1 MINRSSRY
9 QRHHSQDEEGLGR
22 HLTYNEMLSHG
33 FKYGEPWQRQRHELE
48 RAFDQDRTE
57 YFPESSNS
65 VTDSRESEYSSTSSS
80 GRGSRC
86 SSPTSSQSSGRRHEY
101 IYFPQ
106 RYDTNDSATSTV
118 VARYPEEHE
127 GYYPDDEYYRDDDGM
142 RSSISSCDEYA
153 TGDYADGHWDGQYY
167 EGEHNDGE
175 CTNDSQGEYDND
187 GDYEAYHEEDGVY
200 SDGCY
205 SDGDYDSEGDWYSDS
220 D

>member
-1 MINRSSRY
+1 MINRSPRY
-9 QRHHSQDEEGLGR
+9 QRYHSQDEEGPGR
-22 HLTYNEMLSHG
+22 HLTYDEMLSHG
-33 FKYGEPWQRQRHELE
+33 FKYGEPWQRQRHELQ
-48 RAFDQDRTE
+48 RAFDEGRVE

-65 VTDSRESEYSSTSSS
+65 VTDSRESEYSSASSS

-86 SSPTSSQSSGRRHEY
+86 SSPTSSQSSGRHEH

-106 RYDTNDSATSTV
+106 RYGTHDGTTSMV

-127 GYYPDDEYYRDDDGM
+127 GYHPDDEYYRDDDGV

-153 TGDYADGHWDGQYY
+153 TGDYADGHWDGQCY

-175 CTNDSQGEYDND
+175 HTSDSQGNIDR
-187 GDYEAYHEEDGVY
+187 DYEAYYEEDGVY

-205 SDGDYDSEGDWYSDS
+205 SDDGYDSEGDWYSDS